1 MTLNVIRVSLQRRF
15 GIGNSNDCSVRD
27 AIHAFISSATGTF
40 IAKIGLELDEELVE
54 VTISGEQAT
63 GCERVMASS
72 EDDLVQDSTDNEP
85 VVKLLGVKVKT
96 VDCETFAH
104 GFGIRQVLYFY
115 IFIIRIS

>member
-1 MTLNVIRVSLQRRF
+1 MQRRL

-27 AIHAFISSATGTF
+27 AIHGFISSATGTF

-63 GCERVMASS
+63 GCGRDIASS
-72 EDDLVQDSTDNEP
+72 EDDSVQDSTDNESA
-85 VVKLLGVKVKT
+85 VKLLRVKVKT

-104 GFGIRQVLYFY
+104 GFGIRQVVFLL
-115 IFIIRIS
+115 